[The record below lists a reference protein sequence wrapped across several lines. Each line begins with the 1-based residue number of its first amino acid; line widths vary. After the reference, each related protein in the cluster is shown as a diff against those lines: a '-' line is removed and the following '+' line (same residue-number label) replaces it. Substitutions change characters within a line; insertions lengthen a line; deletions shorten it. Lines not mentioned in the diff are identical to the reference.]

1 MLNEALELHA
11 ETLES
16 LEGIEVTYTSGSG
29 DDAITFD
36 AVAVLAQRRADEELA
51 NSRAVVAAKLL
62 DVLIRPHWLS
72 DNGVAAPKPD
82 DLITTAD
89 GRRLQACSQGNEPC
103 FVWSDPGHVSF
114 CRIHVVELKPVE
126 V

>member
-16 LEGIEVTYTSGSG
+16 LEGIEITYTSGSG
-29 DDAITFD
+29 ADAITFD
-36 AVAVLAQRRADEELA
+36 AVAVLAQHRADEELV
-51 NSRAVVAAKLL
+51 NTRAIVAAKLL
-62 DVLIRPHWLS
+62 DVLIRRKWFTENS
-72 DNGVAAPKPD
+72 VAAPRSD

-89 GRRLQACSQGNEPC
+89 GRRMQVGPQGDQPC
-103 FVWSDPGHVSF
+103 FVWSDPGHVTF
-114 CRIHVVELKPVE
+114 YRIHVIELKPIE